1 MAETRLARVEWI
13 GGLRQGRGT
22 VSAETTATFKDLQVT
37 WLARAEHPVEG
48 VTSPEELMAAAHGS
62 CFAMALAGE
71 LARRGA
77 RSERLDVRCAV
88 TFDKTK
94 EGHSVTTSEL
104 DVHGEVHGMDPDHFQ
119 AAAEEVGRTCP
130 MSRALKGV
138 AIHVRSYLAGEL
150 EPPQPGITQ

>member
-1 MAETRLARVEWI
+1 MEWI

-22 VSAETTATFKDLQVT
+22 VTAATTTAFKDLEVT
-37 WLARAEHPVEG
+37 WLARAEQPVEG

-88 TFDKTK
+88 TFDKTDQ
-94 EGHSVTTSEL
+94 GHSVTTSEL
-104 DVHGEVHGMDPDHFQ
+104 DVHGEVHGIDPERFQ
-119 AAAEEVGRTCP
+119 AAADDVGRTCP
-130 MSRALKGV
+130 MSRALAGV
-138 AIHVRSYLAGEL
+138 QITVRSYLAGEP
-150 EPPQPGITQ
+150 ESPQPPMAT